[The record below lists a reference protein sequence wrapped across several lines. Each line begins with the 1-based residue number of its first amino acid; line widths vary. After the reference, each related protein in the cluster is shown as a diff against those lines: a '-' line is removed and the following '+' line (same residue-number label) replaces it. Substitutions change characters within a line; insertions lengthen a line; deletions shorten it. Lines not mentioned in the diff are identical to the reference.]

1 MFSMRQSRNI
11 LFIVLGAVLVIA
23 AVLANLFIARTF
35 RPPTYEVVAAKTD
48 IAAGEPIIPANL
60 TILTITD
67 VSKEELGKYI
77 LKDEAPAFFGLRVRA
92 NVRAGDLIL
101 RENLALDLT
110 SDDAILAKFLNN
122 PENVFL
128 ILTSARDKLPNF
140 ISPGDTVNI
149 FLAFGSSFSGQ
160 SLFENTSKATPTP
173 STQQFIFLLTP
184 PSPAE
189 TPTPPAEGEG
199 TTEPEVV
206 QEAATTPT
214 PTPFPEIFF
223 PAVQPLL
230 ENVPIA
236 SVSRDG
242 EGRISGIGIIV
253 PRKFQSMLI
262 LADRANALH
271 FTLSGPT
278 ARPFTSTVP
287 LRPFSYNDLADLFRF
302 QLEEAS
308 RRGELISFTL
318 FSTYIERYYPDLA
331 DSIRSTQ
338 EAWLARE
345 KKPGNEE
352 MDEIIRGRP

>member
-1 MFSMRQSRNI
+1 MYSMRQSRNI

-48 IAAGEPIIPANL
+48 IAAGDSIIPANL

-67 VSKEELGKYI
+67 VSEETLRKYI
-77 LKDEAPAFFGLRVRA
+77 LKDEAPAFFGLKVRE

-101 RENLALDLT
+101 RENLVLDLT
-110 SDDAILAKFLNN
+110 SDDATLARFLNN

-128 ILTSARDKLPNF
+128 ILSSARDRLPDF
-140 ISPGDTVNI
+140 ISPGDIVNI
-149 FLAFGSSFSGQ
+149 FLTFGGSFSGQ
-160 SLFENTSKATPTP
+160 SLLDNTPKATPTP
-173 STQQFIFLLTP
+173 FTQQFVFLLTP
-184 PSPAE
+184 PSPTE
-189 TPTPPAEGEG
+189 TPTPSVESIETA
-199 TTEPEVV
+199 EPEIEQV
-206 QEAATTPT
+206 AGATPT

-230 ENVPIA
+230 ENVPVA
-236 SVSRDG
+236 SVSRDSD
-242 EGRISGIGIIV
+242 GRILGIGIIV
-253 PRKFQSMLI
+253 PRKFQSLLI

-278 ARPFTSTVP
+278 TRPFTSTVP
-287 LRPFSYNDLADLFRF
+287 LRPFSYNDLANLFRF

-331 DSIRSTQ
+331 DAIRATQ

-345 KKPGNEE
+345 KKPGSEE